1 MSRYCGPRIR
11 IVRRL
16 GELRGLTKKVTNRTK
31 LPGQHAKKPGVNNSE
46 YAIRLQEKQKLKY
59 NYGISER
66 QLLNYVK
73 KAKRMNG
80 ATGLL
85 LLQLIEMRLD
95 NIVFRLGFASTIPES
110 RQLINHGHFLV
121 NGKSIDIPSFQCKI
135 GDSIT
140 IENKNKINNW
150 QERVK
155 INSNLDSPRFLEFDN
170 EKFIGSIKTIVPRH
184 EIGLNVN
191 ELLIVEY
198 YARK

>member
-1 MSRYCGPRIR
+1 MSRYRGPRIR

-16 GELRGLTKKVTNRTK
+16 GELRGLTKKITVRTK
-31 LPGQHAKKPGVNNSE
+31 PPGKHDKKPGASSE
-46 YAIRLQEKQKLKY
+46 YAIRLKEKQKIKY

-66 QLLNYVK
+66 QLSNYVK
-73 KAKRMNG
+73 KAKRMKG
-80 ATGLL
+80 STGLL
-85 LLQLIEMRLD
+85 ILQLSEMRLD

-121 NGKSIDIPSFQCKI
+121 NNKPVDIPSFQCKT

-140 IENKNKINNW
+140 IENKNQINVW
-150 QERVK
+150 RER
-155 INSNLDSPRFLEFDN
+155 ITDSSSLNVPTFLEFN
-170 EKFIGSIKTIVPRH
+170 KEKLTGLVKSIVSRN

-198 YARK
+198 YSRK